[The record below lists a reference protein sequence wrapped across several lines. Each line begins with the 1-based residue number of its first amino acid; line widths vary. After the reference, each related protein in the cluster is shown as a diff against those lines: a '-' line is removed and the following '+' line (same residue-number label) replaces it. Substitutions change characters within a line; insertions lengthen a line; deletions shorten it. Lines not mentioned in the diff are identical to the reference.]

1 MDKVL
6 QSESQFALAY
16 IDDITMFSHTWE
28 AHRTDLQSV
37 LQRLREA
44 GLTVN
49 VKKRSYIGCKR
60 VTFLGYVR
68 GNCRHTL
75 IKYKY

>member
-1 MDKVL
+1 MPIGLQGGAATIQRLMDKVL

-49 VKKRSYIGCKR
+49 VKKEAILDAN
-60 VTFLGYVR
+60 V
-68 GNCRHTL
+68 
-75 IKYKY
+75 